1 MRVPNWDIKLAE
13 HIDSLRDYPFVWG
26 EHDCL
31 TFVNK
36 CVEVIRGQSFA
47 DDWLGE
53 YTTGRGAFKTY
64 RKLLYTQEYDTIIDM
79 LDDRLERFTGRFP
92 PRGSVVGRPCDQT
105 IGILP
110 VSLGVIISDLAAFL
124 GEDGMIISTLDE
136 NDLFWSVD

>member
-13 HIDSLRDYPFVWG
+13 YVDSLRDYPFVWG

-36 CVEVIRGQSFA
+36 CVEIIRGESFA

-64 RKLLYTQEYDTIIDM
+64 RKLLYTQEYDTVVDM

-105 IGILP
+105 LGVLP
-110 VSLGVIISDLAAFL
+110 VSLGIIISDLAAFL
-124 GEDGMIISTLDE
+124 GNDGMVISTLYED
-136 NDLFWSVD
+136 DLFWSVN

>member
-1 MRVPNWDIKLAE
+1 MTWK
-13 HIDSLRDYPFVWG
+13 DYPFVWG

-36 CVEVIRGQSFA
+36 CVEIIRGESFA

-64 RKLLYTQEYDTIIDM
+64 RKLLYTQEYDTVVDM

-105 IGILP
+105 LGVLP
-110 VSLGVIISDLAAFL
+110 VSLGIIISDLAAFL
-124 GEDGMIISTLDE
+124 GNDGMVISTLYED
-136 NDLFWSVD
+136 DLFWSVN

>member
-13 HIDSLRDYPFVWG
+13 YVDSLRDYPFVWG

-36 CVEVIRGQSFA
+36 CVEIIRGESFA

-53 YTTGRGAFKTY
+53 YTTGRGAFRTY
-64 RKLLYTQEYDTIIDM
+64 RKLLYTQEYDTVVDM

-105 IGILP
+105 LGVLP
-110 VSLGVIISDLAAFL
+110 VSLGIIISDLAAFL
-124 GEDGMIISTLDE
+124 GNDGMVISTLYED
-136 NDLFWSVD
+136 DLFWSVN